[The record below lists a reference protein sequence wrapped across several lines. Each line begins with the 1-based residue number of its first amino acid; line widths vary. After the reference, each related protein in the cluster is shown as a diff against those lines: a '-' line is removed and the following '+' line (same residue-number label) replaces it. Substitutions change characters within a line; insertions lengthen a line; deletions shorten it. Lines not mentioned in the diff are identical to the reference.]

1 MLTDVKLV
9 TGFVLTVKLPLV
21 LPPDTVTV
29 PGTLATE
36 PLLLDKETTAPPIG
50 AGPLNTTV
58 PCEVFPPTTL
68 VGFNVSELTPGG
80 VTVSPAVWV
89 APP

>member
-1 MLTDVKLV
+1 MV
-9 TGFVLTVKLPLV
+9 TVKSALV
-21 LPPDTVTV
+21 LPPVTVTV

-36 PLLLDKETTAPPIG
+36 LLLLDNDTNAPPLG

-68 VGFNVSELTPGG
+68 VGFRVSELTPGG

-89 APP
+89 APPELAEMVT